1 MQFATGVR
9 PAIAPFGRTSPRVG
23 SSRLVCVF
31 LRFLVP
37 KIMASGDGDG
47 DGASVGTGTAAS
59 ARSLPLAQFKHP
71 VHLQWSYEKNGY
83 VSATR
88 LGDERASERGREGE
102 RERGREGAKEREIK
116 ESVIEHNNIHHK
128 ARQPG
133 STHNTSCRSGFS
145 CSCIH
150 ACVPESPF
158 RRHPGTHSSRQSCP

>member
-71 VHLQWSYEKNGY
+71 VHLQWSYEKNGN
-83 VSATR
+83 TCQR
-88 LGDERASERGREGE
+88 LGWGTSEREREGE
-102 RERGREGAKEREIK
+102 RERGREGERERK
-116 ESVIEHNNIHHK
+116 RE
-128 ARQPG
+128 
-133 STHNTSCRSGFS
+133 RSKN
-145 CSCIH
+145 
-150 ACVPESPF
+150 
-158 RRHPGTHSSRQSCP
+158 R